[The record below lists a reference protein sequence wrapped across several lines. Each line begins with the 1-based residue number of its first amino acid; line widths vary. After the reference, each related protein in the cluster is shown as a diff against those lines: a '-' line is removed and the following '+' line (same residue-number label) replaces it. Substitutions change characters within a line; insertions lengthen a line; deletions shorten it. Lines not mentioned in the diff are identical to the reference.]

1 MLKNLSLLLSLIIS
15 TSSMAYLPNEGDT
28 APDFEMTSINGES
41 FKLSDFKGKQ
51 SVYVVFWNT
60 WCHFCMKKIPK
71 LKTVQNNLSEDIRI
85 IAVNTSRDDSIQ
97 ETLDFQNKYN
107 INYMLSF
114 DEGEVIT
121 DLFNVHGVP
130 TEFIIDING
139 TIVHRDG
146 VPDNIALHVDNW
158 NKKGPSF
165 AQSIRTYIQ
174 IIVSLF
180 NEVKQTA

>member
-1 MLKNLSLLLSLIIS
+1 MLLIIS
-15 TSSMAYLPNEGDT
+15 TTSMAYLPNEGDS
-28 APDFEMTSINGES
+28 APDFEITSINGEH

-71 LKTVQNNLSEDIRI
+71 LKTVQNTLSEDIMI

-97 ETLDFQNKYN
+97 ESLDFQKKFN

-121 DLFNVHGVP
+121 DLYNVHGVP
-130 TEFIIDING
+130 TEFIIDITG
-139 TIVHRDG
+139 TILHRDG
-146 VPDNIALHVDNW
+146 VPDDLSKHVDNW
-158 NKKGPSF
+158 NKKEQSF
-165 AQSIRTYIQ
+165 VQSIKTYIQ
-174 IIVSLF
+174 LFVSLF

>member
-1 MLKNLSLLLSLIIS
+1 MLKKLSLLLFVIIS
-15 TSSMAYLPNEGDT
+15 TSSMAYLPNEGDD
-28 APDFEMTSINGES
+28 APDFEMTSINGEY
-41 FKLSDFKGKQ
+41 FKLSNFKGKQ

-71 LKTVQNNLSEDIRI
+71 LKSVQNNLSEDIKI

-97 ETLDFQNKYN
+97 ESLDFQKKFN
-107 INYMLSF
+107 INYLLSF

-130 TEFIIDING
+130 TEFIIDITG
-139 TIVHRDG
+139 KIVYRDG
-146 VPDNIALHVDNW
+146 VPDDLTKYVDIW
-158 NKKGPSF
+158 NKKETSF
-165 AQSIRTYIQ
+165 AQSIKTYIQ